1 MEKHLAADNTDL
13 HLLKQGVL
21 LSLNNAWSQ
30 HNNLAAGV
38 VPGEQMDLLKDYYQK
53 RISKLES
60 LVERL
65 NQTLKA

>member
-1 MEKHLAADNTDL
+1 MEKNFVADNTDL
-13 HLLKQGVL
+13 HLLKQGVM

-30 HNNLAAGV
+30 HNNLAAGL
-38 VPGEQMDLLKDYYQK
+38 VPGEQMEKIKEYYQK